1 LFHRVTARATALAI
15 GIALVFAV
23 TAFAVTPQAG
33 KYTSPGEGGTFFTVT
48 KGGKSLKKGGT
59 AASNFKCNKVNLVV
73 PKGISIS
80 GGKFSF
86 KGKVKTD
93 AKGTKGTLTWK
104 GRWTTATKVKGTTS
118 LVRGSCKSGTV
129 KWTAAPFTG

>member
-1 LFHRVTARATALAI
+1 MLKRVIRRSAALGAGTALM
-15 GIALVFAV
+15 LAV

-33 KYTSPGEGGTFFTVT
+33 NYTSPGEGGTYFTVT
-48 KGGKSLKKGGT
+48 KGGKSLKKGAA
-59 AASNFKCNKVNLVV
+59 AASTFKCNKVNLVV
-73 PKGISIS
+73 SKAIPIS

-104 GRWTTATKVKGTTS
+104 GHWTSATKVKGTAG
-118 LVRGSCKSGTV
+118 LVRGSCKSTV
-129 KWTAAPFTG
+129 KWTAAPLSSG